1 MKSKNRADIAGRR
14 NFMKM
19 STLGGIGVAFS
30 GLSQTGCISTK
41 QLAGAGPDRLL
52 TNPPMDRVKIGF
64 VGIGGMG
71 SVHVMNLLDI
81 PGADI
86 VALCDI
92 NVDHAERAKKWVV
105 EAGNPEPTL
114 YTRGETDFV
123 RMCETED
130 LDLVFNAT
138 PWKWHIPVCV
148 SAMENGKHTAV
159 EVPAA
164 MTIDECWQLVETAE
178 KFNKHCV
185 MMENCNYSRNEMRIF
200 NMARLG
206 MFGELLHAECGY
218 LHDLRGIKL
227 SDDGEGLWRYQHSI
241 DRDCNLY
248 PTHGLGPIAQC
259 MDINRGDQFDYL
271 VSMSSAEFGLSMYAK
286 ENLPVSDPRH
296 NADWKLGDI
305 NTCLIR
311 TVNGRT
317 IYVKHDTSAPRPY
330 SRINMLQGTN
340 GIFMDYPSKIHIA
353 GRSEPHRW
361 EDFKN
366 YEEFEHPL
374 WKTLSEAGGD
384 RGHGSMDYIEDYR
397 LIQCLREG
405 KPTDMN
411 VYDAAAIS
419 SVVELTEISVANK
432 SNSVKFPDFTRGRWK
447 TNPKLEIV
455 KA

>member
-1 MKSKNRADIAGRR
+1 
-14 NFMKM
+14 
-19 STLGGIGVAFS
+19 
-30 GLSQTGCISTK
+30 
-41 QLAGAGPDRLL
+41 
-52 TNPPMDRVKIGF
+52 
-64 VGIGGMG
+64 
-71 SVHVMNLLDI
+71 
-81 PGADI
+81 
-86 VALCDI
+86 
-92 NVDHAERAKKWVV
+92 
-105 EAGNPEPTL
+105 
-114 YTRGETDFV
+114 
-123 RMCETED
+123 
-130 LDLVFNAT
+130 
-138 PWKWHIPVCV
+138 
-148 SAMENGKHTAV
+148 
-159 EVPAA
+159 
-164 MTIDECWQLVETAE
+164 
-178 KFNKHCV
+178 
-185 MMENCNYSRNEMRIF
+185 
-200 NMARLG
+200 
-206 MFGELLHAECGY
+206 